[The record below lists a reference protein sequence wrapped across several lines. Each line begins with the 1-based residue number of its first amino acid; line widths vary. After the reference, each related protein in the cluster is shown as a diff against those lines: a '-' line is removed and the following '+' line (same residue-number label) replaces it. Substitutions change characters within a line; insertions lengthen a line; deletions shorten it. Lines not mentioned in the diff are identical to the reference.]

1 MRITEDALRRIIKEE
16 IVDMGV
22 RHGRMTLQ
30 EGRRILREA
39 KQADINVLQFGKG
52 LGADG
57 MEDIYSDAATL
68 KKEIEKLKR
77 DFDEGM
83 AVVRPSKSG
92 DGYDIFLSHT
102 SSDPVNKTPIP
113 GKAFGKAGI
122 QLDLVEPEQM
132 SSSSKARRG
141 MK

>member
-1 MRITEDALRRIIKEE
+1 
-16 IVDMGV
+16 
-22 RHGRMTLQ
+22 MTLR
-30 EGRRILREA
+30 EGRRFLREG
-39 KQADINVLQFGKG
+39 KEADINALKLRDG
-52 LGADG
+52 LGASG
-57 MEDIYSDAATL
+57 MEDVYSDAPTL